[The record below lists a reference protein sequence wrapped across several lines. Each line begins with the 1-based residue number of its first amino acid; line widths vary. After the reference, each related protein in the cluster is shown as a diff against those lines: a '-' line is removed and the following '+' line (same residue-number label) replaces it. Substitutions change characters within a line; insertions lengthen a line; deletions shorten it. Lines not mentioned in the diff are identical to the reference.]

1 LSTPHSKEKITTST
15 SGAVLGRSAIQH
27 KGAPPLP
34 TFVEPPVVSG
44 AARGRAYA
52 EEIGYMPLTKNLI
65 REASSPGD
73 RNSNSKIAAQE
84 AYSGKTL
91 GRRGQRG
98 NHESRAGN
106 GFMRPAKTTITD
118 SIEGL
123 DDSPFDQAYNRYK
136 IISISL
142 LLSAIVGVSVSD
154 ALCSRSWGPSYFGF
168 RFEAR
173 SGSH

>member
-1 LSTPHSKEKITTST
+1 MSTPHSKEKITTST

-98 NHESRAGN
+98 N
-106 GFMRPAKTTITD
+106 GFMRPAKTTIAD

-154 ALCSRSWGPSYFGF
+154 ALCSRSWGPSCFGF
-168 RFEAR
+168 RFEHAV
-173 SGSH
+173 SMLLVACV